1 MQPCATQPGDPPRE
15 RCSAGFAPALRS
27 RAGAKEASP
36 VIVPVSAFGGPDLE
50 IGIGT
55 ASPGPDL
62 ETEIGAENLGLAA

>member
-1 MQPCATQPGDPPRE
+1 V
-15 RCSAGFAPALRS
+15 L
-27 RAGAKEASP
+27 
-36 VIVPVSAFGGPDLE
+36 VPVSASGGPDLE